1 MDYEQKYKKYKI
13 KYLELK
19 RQLEGNHSLKISIP
33 TIQLP
38 KILSRSPTGSP
49 SKSPSESPSNQRDD
63 SSVLSVEDL
72 ANPNLLIVSNILF
85 EINDLIESVPKEYN
99 IRTFLEKEMLAYF
112 KNNKLVRPPSYLL
125 KIAKLKCT
133 QDKIRDTFS
142 RLLTQKQVTE
152 NDGDLDGLVLL
163 QSKAHSVAIGIASLL
178 LEGID
183 LNLFENYIWDREIPN
198 GLSIYEKQMYIL
210 DNGLKIIGVPD
221 RDKDRT
227 SEECLHIQE
236 SIAAAREEY
245 IAEKL
250 ANLDKL
256 LASKEDKDSLNYC
269 QKVVNLTAGVPRSFF
284 KEGTKYYN
292 LIGYNPNDMN
302 VSRDNP
308 DPEAQSFAYAGL
320 LKNPNNLFKRSMGM
334 NYIKNVNTG
343 KPINSNCFNQLRYYQ
358 KDYPLSK
365 TVDER
370 GKYVSNPKL

>member
-19 RQLEGNHSLKISIP
+19 RELEGNNSLKISVP
-33 TIQLP
+33 TRQLP
-38 KILSRSPTGSP
+38 KTLPKSPTGSP
-49 SKSPSESPSNQRDD
+49 SGSPSSQRDD

-99 IRTFLEKEMLAYF
+99 IRTFLEKEMLVYF
-112 KNNKLVRPPSYLL
+112 KNNKLVRPPSHLL

-133 QDKIRDTFS
+133 QDKIRDTFN

-210 DNGLKIIGVPD
+210 DNGLKIIGVPE
-221 RDKDRT
+221 RDKERT

-236 SIAAAREEY
+236 SIAAAREEF

-269 QKVVNLTAGVPRSFF
+269 QKVVNLTSGIPRVFF
-284 KEGTKYYN
+284 KEGSKYYN

-343 KPINSNCFNQLRYYQ
+343 KPINSNCFHHLRYLH
-358 KDYPLSK
+358 KDFPLSK
-365 TVDER
+365 KVDEH
-370 GKYVSNPKL
+370 GKYVSNPKS